1 MLLVSESNAF
11 GCWEQCSWR
20 LKAMQSDKSQ
30 FLVLSPL
37 QSESG
42 IAERL
47 VSRAAE
53 LRVKCCARVKSQRL
67 E

>member
-1 MLLVSESNAF
+1 MQCAKRSLKFLVSEAA
-11 GCWEQCSWR
+11 QLR
-20 LKAMQSDKSQ
+20 

-37 QSESG
+37 HSESG

>member
-1 MLLVSESNAF
+1 
-11 GCWEQCSWR
+11 
-20 LKAMQSDKSQ
+20 MQSDKSQ

-37 QSESG
+37 HSESG

-53 LRVKCCARVKSQRL
+53 LRVKCCARVSGVGLKASKSQENL
-67 E
+67 AENLSILLFE